1 MTDFALLSFL
11 VNVAYFLIAGGAAVG
26 LLKWFD
32 WTLCASFGEA
42 RRKMADDPTA
52 LAIYYGARF
61 FAVFYLAA
69 AFAG

>member
-1 MTDFALLSFL
+1 MTEIAFFSFL
-11 VNVAYFLIAGGAAVG
+11 VSLGYFLMAAVAAVL

-32 WTLCASFGEA
+32 WTLGVRFGEA
-42 RRKMADDPTA
+42 RRKMQDEPMA
-52 LAIYYGARF
+52 LAVYYGIRL